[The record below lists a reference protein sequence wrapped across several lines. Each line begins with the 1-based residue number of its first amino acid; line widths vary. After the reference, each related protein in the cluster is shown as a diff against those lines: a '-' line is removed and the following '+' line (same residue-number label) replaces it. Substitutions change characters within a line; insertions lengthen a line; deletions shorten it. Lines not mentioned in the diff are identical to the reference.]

1 MAYDTNNVFA
11 RILRGE
17 IPAHKVFEDDR
28 TIAFMDVMPQADGHA
43 LVIPRHPAEN
53 LFDLPAEHLEATIR
67 TTQRVARAVKKAFE
81 APGIM
86 IAQLNGPAAGQSV
99 FHVHFH
105 VVPRHAGIEMTCSPR
120 VSRCP
125 TKSVP
130 PTSRRNA
137 AATAEGIPHARDMAD
152 PARLSEHAER
162 VRAALQ

>member
-1 MAYDTNNVFA
+1 MGPTTMAYDTNNVFA

-28 TIAFMDVMPQADGHA
+28 TLAFMDVMPQADGHA
-43 LVIPRHPAEN
+43 LVIPKHPAEN
-53 LFDLPAEHLEATIR
+53 LFDLPVEHLEATIR
-67 TTQRVARAVKKAFE
+67 TTQRVARAVKKAFD

-105 VVPRHAGIEMTCSPR
+105 IVPRHAGIDLR
-120 VSRCP
+120 F
-125 TKSVP
+125 
-130 PTSRRNA
+130 
-137 AATAEGIPHARDMAD
+137 HARDMAD